1 MKTELQSDK
10 IYKLLKGTPL
20 SYTLAS
26 RSSTRYPLLWFD
38 SEKNIN
44 RPLRYAPNQKSPFE
58 DEQDNNVILEP
69 IVFVDGFL
77 SVPKTNPVLQQFLY
91 YHPHNGIV
99 FTMVNKEADASKE
112 LDTLTMEADALIA
125 ARELSIPQL
134 EMLTRIFFGKDPS
147 LVSTAELKR
156 DILIFAK
163 KDPKSFLNTL
173 DDPELTFQ
181 STVRVFFEKN
191 LLTIRNNG
199 KELWFNTPTN
209 KKKMCSIPFGQDPYE
224 TADFFLRSEDGV
236 DALKMLESN
245 LEM

>member
-1 MKTELQSDK
+1 MKTEIQSDK
-10 IYKLLKGTPL
+10 IYKLLKGTPI

>member
-26 RSSTRYPLLWFD
+26 RSNTRFPLLWFD

-44 RPLRYAPNQKSPFE
+44 RPLRYASNQKSPFE
-58 DEQDNNVILEP
+58 DEQDGNVILEP

-77 SVPKTNPVLQQFLY
+77 SVPRTNPVLQQFLY

-99 FTMVNKEADASKE
+99 FKLVDKEADASKE
-112 LDTLTMEADALIA
+112 LDNLTIEADALIA

-163 KDPKSFLNTL
+163 KDPKAFLNTL
-173 DDPELTFQ
+173 NDPELTFQ
-181 STVRVFFEKN
+181 SNIRVFFENN

-199 KELWFNTPTN
+199 KEIWYNTPTN

-236 DALKMLESN
+236 DGLKMLESN
-245 LEM
+245 LNM